1 MSFWRL
7 ILRSLRYYRRS
18 NLALVA
24 GAAVGVAVI
33 VGSLLIGDSMKGSLR
48 DLALERLGRVDYA
61 LLSHRL
67 FRERLAEG
75 IEQGELASRFD
86 PAVGVLMLE
95 GTAVEAAGDVQ
106 VPHVSVLGVPRR
118 FWTLGDV
125 DPEPHLAGRRVA
137 VNRAM
142 ADAMNLQTGQSLVLR
157 VPNITGAMRGSLFGR
172 RSRADTV
179 TDVRVTVAAIVADR
193 GLGLFSLRGDR
204 VRPRNVYVSLP
215 WLQQRVGAESKVNAL
230 LVAGKAAE
238 NPREAVAALDRVVA
252 AGASL
257 DDYRLRLVF
266 NADRRYW
273 SLESRDLVL
282 SPEVVRAV
290 DQVARDIRYRTSPVS
305 VYLANRIVRLGSSSP
320 GEGVPYSTVA
330 YVDIAAK
337 PPFGPLLSATEAPL
351 PKGLAV
357 GDVLLNRWA
366 ADDLGAKVGDRVRME
381 YYRVLA
387 DGTLDA
393 GGASVLTVRGLV
405 ALRGA
410 AADPGLVAEVE
421 GVTNADDIRDW
432 DPPFEIDNDRLRDKD
447 EAYWATHRATPK
459 AFISAGAARRLWRTG
474 VVAADDEPWPWVTS
488 VRMAPTGGVASEQNR
503 DRIARAVLAHVFP
516 ASAGMG
522 FRAIKAL
529 SLKGAEGSSDF
540 ASLFLGM
547 SFFLVV
553 AAALLVALLVRL
565 AVEQRARQIGMLL
578 ATGFRP
584 RTASR
589 LLMAEGLILSLVA
602 ALVGMPLGVAYARGI
617 LLALATAWGGAV
629 GSFTLSLHVTVG
641 SLAIGG
647 AAGTVVALVA
657 VWWAARILRRTNV
670 LTLLGG
676 WRALTLPTV
685 GGDKGRVAETVAV
698 VCLVA
703 AVMVWRMSDTVIGST
718 LAYFLIGALVLA
730 SGIAALSAVVR
741 IGNRRRRCSAS
752 GLASLVHLALRD
764 TARQRLRSVLI
775 VGLVAVA
782 VFAIVTVAANRVDL
796 SRLPTSDRASGS
808 GGFTLVA
815 RSDLP
820 IYIDPGTPEGRK
832 ALGFDAEAERVL
844 AGAEIIALR
853 VQRGDD
859 ASCLNLQQ
867 PLAPRVVGVP
877 PRLADRNGFSF
888 VSEPSGAATVNP
900 WRKLDVES
908 GDNTVPAFGD
918 VASLKWILKADVGDV
933 VRVPGARGD
942 VLLRIAGQLTGSI
955 WQSDLLISAKQFIRR
970 FGADT
975 GYRMFLVD
983 VPADRER
990 DVRRALQ
997 RGLGDMGLEIRR
1009 TAGVLALFAGVQNA
1023 YLSTFRTLGGL
1034 GLVLGTFAVVTVL
1047 LRNIVERRSE
1057 LGTLMAL
1064 GFTRRQLVRLVTLES
1079 MLLVALGLAI
1089 GTVAGLVAVAPHLSQ
1104 ARADVPWPAIVSTL
1118 AVIAAVAY
1126 GACRIA
1132 AGRAVGRHLLSA
1144 IRSE

>member
-1 MSFWRL
+1 VSLWRL
-7 ILRSLRYYRRS
+7 IFRSLRYYRRS

-48 DLALERLGRVDYA
+48 DLALERLGRIDYA

-67 FRERLAEG
+67 FREPLAEG
-75 IEQGELASRFD
+75 LERGELASRFD

-95 GTAVEAAGDVQ
+95 GTAVEASGDMQ

-125 DPEPHLAGRRVA
+125 DPMPRLAGRMVA

-142 ADAMNLQTGQSLVLR
+142 ADAMNLQPGQSLVLR
-157 VPNITGAMRGSLFGR
+157 VPDITGAMRGSLFGR

-179 TDVRVTVAAIVADR
+179 TNIRVTVSAIVADR
-193 GLGLFSLRGDR
+193 GLGTFSLRGDR

-230 LVAGKAAE
+230 LVAGKVAE
-238 NPREAVAALDRVVA
+238 DPREAVAALNRVVA
-252 AGASL
+252 TGASL
-257 DDYRLRLVF
+257 NDYRLRLVF

-273 SLESRDLVL
+273 SLESRDMVL
-282 SPEVVRAV
+282 PPKVVRAAERA
-290 DQVARDIRYRTSPVS
+290 ARDIRYRTSPVS
-305 VYLANRIVRLGSSSP
+305 VYLANRIVRLGSSAP
-320 GEGVPYSTVA
+320 GEGLPYST
-330 YVDIAAK
+330 IAFVGAAAAS
-337 PPFGPLLSATEAPL
+337 PFGPLPSATESPL
-351 PKGLAV
+351 PAQLAA
-357 GDVLLNRWA
+357 GDILLNKWA
-366 ADDLGAKVGDRVRME
+366 ADDLGAKIGERVRME
-381 YYRVLA
+381 HYRVLA
-387 DGTLDA
+387 DGTLDD
-393 GGASVLTVRGLV
+393 GGAGEFTVRGIV

-421 GVTNADDIRDW
+421 GVTNADDMSGW
-432 DPPFEIDNDRLRDKD
+432 DPPFEIDNDRIRDKD
-447 EAYWATHRATPK
+447 EAYWNTHGATPK
-459 AFISAGAARRLWRTG
+459 AFLSAEAARALWRTA
-474 VVAADDEPWPWVTS
+474 VATDDKPWPWVTS
-488 VRMAPTGGVASEQNR
+488 VRMAPVGGVASEEDR
-503 DRIARAVLAHVFP
+503 ERIARAVLAHIAP
-516 ASAGMG
+516 ASTGMG

-529 SLKGAEGSSDF
+529 ALKGAEGSSDF

-547 SFFLVV
+547 SLFLVI

-578 ATGFRP
+578 ASGFRP

-589 LLMAEGLILSLVA
+589 LLMVEGLILSLVA
-602 ALVGMPLGVAYARGI
+602 ALVGMPLGVAYARII
-617 LLALATAWGGAV
+617 LLALATAWGGVV
-629 GSFTLSLHVTVG
+629 GSFTLSLHVTAG

-647 AAGTVVALVA
+647 ASGLIVALVA
-657 VWWAARILRRTNV
+657 VGWATRILRRTNV

-676 WRALTLPTV
+676 WRALTLPAI
-685 GGDKGRVAETVAV
+685 GGGRTRVAETVAV
-698 VCLVA
+698 VCLVVA
-703 AVMVWRMSDTVIGST
+703 AMVWRMSDTVIGST

-741 IGNRRRRCSAS
+741 IGSRRRRSAS
-752 GLASLVHLALRD
+752 GLASLAHLALRD
-764 TARQRLRSVLI
+764 VARQRLRSVLI

-796 SRLPTSDRASGS
+796 STLPTTDRASGS

-820 IYIDPGTPEGRK
+820 IYIDPGTREGRK

-844 AGAEIIALR
+844 AGVEIISLR
-853 VQRGDD
+853 IQSGDD
-859 ASCLNLQQ
+859 ASCLNLQR
-867 PLAPRVVGVP
+867 PLSPRVVGVP
-877 PRLADRNGFSF
+877 TRLADRNGFSF
-888 VSEPSGAATVNP
+888 VSGPSDAATVNP
-900 WRKLDVES
+900 WRKLDDES
-908 GDNTVPAFGD
+908 NDNTVPAFGD
-918 VASLKWILKADVGDV
+918 MASLKWILKADIGDV
-933 VRVPGARGD
+933 VNVSGANGDMSLRV
-942 VLLRIAGQLTGSI
+942 AGQLAGSI
-955 WQSDLLISAKQFIRR
+955 WQSDLLISEQQFIRR

-1009 TAGVLALFAGVQNA
+1009 TADVLARFAGVQNA

-1064 GFTRRQLVRLVTLES
+1064 GFTRRQIVRLVTLES
-1079 MLLVALGLAI
+1079 ILLVAMGLAI

-1104 ARADVPWPAIVSTL
+1104 ARADVPWPAIVGTL
-1118 AVIAAVAY
+1118 AMIAAVAC

-1132 AGRAVGRHLLSA
+1132 AGRAVGRHLLTA